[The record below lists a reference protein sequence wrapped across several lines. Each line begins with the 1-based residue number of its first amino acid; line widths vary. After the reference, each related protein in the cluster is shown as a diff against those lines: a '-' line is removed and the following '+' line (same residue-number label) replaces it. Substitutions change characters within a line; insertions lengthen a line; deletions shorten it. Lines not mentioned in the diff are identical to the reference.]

1 MTTELY
7 GPSFFAGRSETVTQ
21 SASVVVPVIIDLL
34 QPASVLDVGCGQ
46 GEWVHEFV
54 RHGIDDTFGVDIFPP
69 NQMGFVQRDLTE
81 PLDLECTF
89 DLVLCLETGEHLP
102 EDAADT
108 LVNTI
113 ARHANHYVVFG
124 AAVPGQAGTG
134 HINCQPPEWWHAK
147 FAAHGFE
154 AQDLLRPLIRHP
166 AVSAWYRDN
175 TWVLVR

>member
-1 MTTELY
+1 MSVDLY
-7 GPSFFAGRSETVTQ
+7 GPAFFAGRSETVTR
-21 SASVVVPVIIDLL
+21 SASVVVPAIVQLL
-34 QPASVLDVGCGQ
+34 KPTSVLDVGCGK
-46 GEWVHEFV
+46 GEWVDAFRKAGV
-54 RHGIDDTFGVDIFPP
+54 DNSFGVDISPP
-69 NQMGFVQRDLTE
+69 NRIGFVRHDLAE
-81 PLDLECTF
+81 PLSLPGKF

-113 ARHANHYVVFG
+113 AHHANHYVVFG

-134 HINCQPPEWWHAK
+134 HINCQTPEWWHAK
-147 FAAHGFE
+147 FAAYGFE
-154 AQDLLRPLIRHP
+154 ARDTLRPLIQHP